1 MPDLFATTG
10 DYLRIWKV
18 SEDGK
23 STEMECVLND
33 VSAKRQCAHTH
44 THTHSLT
51 HLPWIERVLSVLRPA
66 DGV

>member
-1 MPDLFATTG
+1 MQEKPVPDLFATTG

-33 VSAKRQCAHTH
+33 VSAKRQCVHT
-44 THTHSLT
+44 LT